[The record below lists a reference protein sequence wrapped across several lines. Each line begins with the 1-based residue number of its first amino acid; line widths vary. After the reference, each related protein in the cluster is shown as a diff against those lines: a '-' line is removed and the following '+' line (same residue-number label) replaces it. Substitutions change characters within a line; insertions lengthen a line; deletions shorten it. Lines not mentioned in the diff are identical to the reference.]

1 MAKMILA
8 LSSAFLSPEFL
19 KSLCNASWSM
29 FSKML
34 PTAFLREAVSKW
46 YPWMD
51 GLTRS
56 EVDML
61 KAGWLGLAFMDG
73 GFFGNSAPRLSRESV
88 AKSLRDCYL
97 KCEQKLQAQI
107 TLVTSE

>member
-1 MAKMILA
+1 
-8 LSSAFLSPEFL
+8 
-19 KSLCNASWSM
+19 
-29 FSKML
+29 
-34 PTAFLREAVSKW
+34 
-46 YPWMD
+46 
-51 GLTRS
+51 
-56 EVDML
+56 ML

-88 AKSLRDCYL
+88 AKSFRDCYL